1 LGFGLLSSVVPAQAN
16 VSTSLNAVVGPN
28 GATSLTVVG
37 GDTTTTAALVRLD
50 VTNDESS
57 TSLGLRASETITA
70 SVTAVPSA
78 VTAKT
83 LASNGGSLADTGTS
97 PGAGYSDFV
106 MIETRGQTAGVP
118 AATTAT
124 TTSSNTDWSR
134 MAGMNLPST
143 YMDTATQ
150 GGIAFSSRAADGRVG
165 MGNSNFVNMDTFHQ
179 NTSVQYTTSYYVTIR
194 PRANSNV
201 IDQGAYTFQFQLVD
215 ANGVVRGT
223 KTVKIDF
230 VSAASKS
237 DAVLTLTPTGT
248 FLVGAA
254 LESYDSATANSYAS
268 ATLRN
273 RDAGLVRD
281 FTGAAPAILSTVQLS
296 TTAAPG
302 FIDTITVVNND
313 SGTYGLDYGT
323 NSATSPGNGS
333 LQAQDGIYGL
343 TWAAGVAPV
352 AATSAT
358 AGAVRSYRWQI
369 GYGNATLLT
378 PALTVYAASGSG
390 TASANYTDVLVTA
403 AGMSAAD
410 QLKNTD
416 TDASDVW
423 TVPTTT
429 KTATVKFWIQTS
441 SDTATPAAAITVTP
455 TWSGTFGTAS
465 VSPATS
471 TTGTVYTT
479 DALGNISVTVTND
492 APVAGASVALV
503 LSGGSAFGAGTY
515 TATINWAKPVA
526 TSIDV
531 ADPITG
537 VYVKTGSTN
546 VTTVIV
552 KDQFGNPVAG
562 ESVSVSLSSTSANY
576 SATTTIAPITT
587 GAAGTATYSLVGGAT
602 TATLDAI
609 TFTSVTSGATA
620 PMTYNYVTTV
630 PAVATMVAYHGYS
643 HATAGT
649 TLTPATG
656 IYQSGTTTELVLR
669 SNRDLSRSLT
679 SFADSTADDMI
690 NLRFYGLA
698 TGSVAA
704 TGAVVTVTAGDGG
717 HILDASGLPV
727 KTRNFLVLSTGY
739 TQGIQ
744 VLATKTG
751 AITFTATSGTVTAT
765 AAMWVANATADA
777 RNVKITSAATGTA
790 NGAGIPVTV
799 TVTDR
804 YGNPVSGVN
813 LNVVASGAGSF
824 MGGSINQ
831 SFLTDSSGLYTFL
844 ATSNLSDGGVAKFT
858 ATSGNSGTSMGDS
871 AGYVGAT
878 VVDATLAAGN
888 SSASASITFA
898 AGASASDVA
907 QTATDAAAEATDA
920 ANAAT
925 DAANAAAEAADAAT
939 AAAQDAADAVAAL
952 SAQVATLISGL
963 KAQLTALTNLVIK
976 IQKKVKA

>member
-1 LGFGLLSSVVPAQAN
+1 
-16 VSTSLNAVVGPN
+16 
-28 GATSLTVVG
+28 
-37 GDTTTTAALVRLD
+37 
-50 VTNDESS
+50 
-57 TSLGLRASETITA
+57 
-70 SVTAVPSA
+70 
-78 VTAKT
+78 
-83 LASNGGSLADTGTS
+83 
-97 PGAGYSDFV
+97 
-106 MIETRGQTAGVP
+106 
-118 AATTAT
+118 
-124 TTSSNTDWSR
+124 
-134 MAGMNLPST
+134 
-143 YMDTATQ
+143 
-150 GGIAFSSRAADGRVG
+150 
-165 MGNSNFVNMDTFHQ
+165 
-179 NTSVQYTTSYYVTIR
+179 
-194 PRANSNV
+194 
-201 IDQGAYTFQFQLVD
+201 
-215 ANGVVRGT
+215 
-223 KTVKIDF
+223 
-230 VSAASKS
+230 
-237 DAVLTLTPTGT
+237 
-248 FLVGAA
+248 
-254 LESYDSATANSYAS
+254 
-268 ATLRN
+268 
-273 RDAGLVRD
+273 
-281 FTGAAPAILSTVQLS
+281 
-296 TTAAPG
+296 
-302 FIDTITVVNND
+302 
-313 SGTYGLDYGT
+313 
-323 NSATSPGNGS
+323 
-333 LQAQDGIYGL
+333 
-343 TWAAGVAPV
+343 
-352 AATSAT
+352 
-358 AGAVRSYRWQI
+358 
-369 GYGNATLLT
+369 
-378 PALTVYAASGSG
+378 
-390 TASANYTDVLVTA
+390 
-403 AGMSAAD
+403 
-410 QLKNTD
+410 
-416 TDASDVW
+416 
-423 TVPTTT
+423 
-429 KTATVKFWIQTS
+429 
-441 SDTATPAAAITVTP
+441 
-455 TWSGTFGTAS
+455 
-465 VSPATS
+465 
-471 TTGTVYTT
+471 
-479 DALGNISVTVTND
+479 
-492 APVAGASVALV
+492 
-503 LSGGSAFGAGTY
+503 
-515 TATINWAKPVA
+515 
-526 TSIDV
+526 
-531 ADPITG
+531 
-537 VYVKTGSTN
+537 
-546 VTTVIV
+546 
-552 KDQFGNPVAG
+552 
-562 ESVSVSLSSTSANY
+562 
-576 SATTTIAPITT
+576 
-587 GAAGTATYSLVGGAT
+587 
-602 TATLDAI
+602 
-609 TFTSVTSGATA
+609 
-620 PMTYNYVTTV
+620 
-630 PAVATMVAYHGYS
+630 
-643 HATAGT
+643 
-649 TLTPATG
+649 
-656 IYQSGTTTELVLR
+656 
-669 SNRDLSRSLT
+669 LT